1 MKFLAAA
8 NLTIM
13 AIKARKERYV
23 DFDKVNGLIVKLV
36 QESENKYPN
45 LSIIVNDQSLIFD
58 LFGIQFSF
66 YRVPIADREK
76 SIIEKRTN
84 KVTEIKRQRTHL
96 YANEIFKLVVPKSI
110 TD

>member
-36 QESENKYPN
+36 QESENKYE
-45 LSIIVNDQSLIFD
+45 QAF
-58 LFGIQFSF
+58 
-66 YRVPIADREK
+66 
-76 SIIEKRTN
+76 
-84 KVTEIKRQRTHL
+84 EIYSNNIK
-96 YANEIFKLVVPKSI
+96 K
-110 TD
+110 